1 MKSELSPSQPA
12 KVRWMVVDD
21 DDGIRDFMAALLEM
35 SGGVEVARFSSATAA
50 LAAFAA
56 DPGRF
61 QFILTDFEMPGMN
74 GLEFCRRVLALA
86 PAVKVLL
93 VTGNSSMSEADVCRL
108 GFCGLVKKPF
118 PAAAL
123 QRAMEAAQTINTF
136 PKHEAASLAA

>member
-35 SGGVEVARFSSATAA
+35 SGGMEVASFSSATAA
-50 LAAFAA
+50 LAAFTA
-56 DPGRF
+56 DPARY

-86 PAVKVLL
+86 PAMRILL
-93 VTGNSSMSEADVCRL
+93 VTGNTSMNEADVRRL

-123 QRAMEAAQTINTF
+123 QRAVEAVQTQVTF
-136 PKHEAASLAA
+136 PKHEAASRAA